1 MRVLT
6 LSNPYCNGFKNED
19 DPVAV
24 AYLDQLKEVH
34 AALNAGTLYC
44 RFIDGDRKG
53 SIARLE
59 PEPGCVNN
67 EPGIRWFNSYSKQFN
82 WKFERDYFSTIC
94 RWDKRKNKVK
104 LFLPHRDA
112 ELLLDYNGP
121 TVWQKFDAN
130 AAKQEALAN
139 PNQCDIDG
147 NLLEINDNV
156 LFINARYGARMVLSF
171 GRIAEF
177 KAVANSYGTTITT
190 IIESEAGE
198 KSELLYPEDMVYK
211 L

>member
-1 MRVLT
+1 MRVLS
-6 LSNPYCNGFKNED
+6 LSNPYCNGFKNEN
-19 DPVAV
+19 DPVAL
-24 AYLDQLKEVH
+24 AYLEQLKEVY

-59 PEPGCVNN
+59 TEPGCQND
-67 EPGIRWFNSYSKQFN
+67 EPGIYHSYSFTRNSN
-82 WKFERDYFSTIC
+82 WRFESDYFSTIC

-104 LFLPHRDA
+104 LFLPHRDV
-112 ELLLDYNGP
+112 ELLLDYDGP
-121 TVWQKFDAN
+121 TVWEKFDAN

-139 PNQCDIDG
+139 PDQYDIDG
-147 NLLEINDNV
+147 NLLAIGDKV
-156 LFINARYGARMVLSF
+156 LYINARYGARMVLSH
-171 GRIAEF
+171 GTIVEF

>member
-6 LSNPYCNGFKNED
+6 LSNPYPNGFENED
-19 DPVAV
+19 DPVAL
-24 AYLDQLKEVH
+24 AYLEQLKEVYT
-34 AALNAGTLYC
+34 ALNAGTLYC

-53 SIARLE
+53 SITRLE
-59 PEPGCVNN
+59 PEPGRSNN
-67 EPGIRWFNSYSKQFN
+67 EPGIRPSYSSARNPN
-82 WKFERDYFSTIC
+82 WRFENDVFSAVC

-104 LFLPHRDA
+104 IFLPQRDV
-112 ELLLDYNGP
+112 EVLLDYTGP
-121 TVWQKFDAN
+121 TVWEKFDAA

-139 PNQCDIDG
+139 PNQCDIAG
-147 NLLEINDNV
+147 NLLEIDDNV

-171 GRIAEF
+171 GRITEF